1 MTPRPPDHA
10 AARRRIAFLRAKI
23 VDKRAD
29 IAQLTE
35 ELRFERATLAESE
48 AMEAGRKAPRSG
60 GATKP
65 KTRPRPSQAPRRP
78 RKETTHDRSHG

>member
-1 MTPRPPDHA
+1 MTPRPPDRA

-23 VDKRAD
+23 ADRRAD

-48 AMEAGRKAPRSG
+48 ATEAARKAPRLKPP
-60 GATKP
+60 GAK
-65 KTRPRPSQAPRRP
+65 S
-78 RKETTHDRSHG
+78 